1 MVHTRG
7 CDIEGNSE
15 AGEVD
20 ATLAQARSS
29 DVVVLVIGE
38 DHYAERFG
46 DIDGKGASLSCP
58 VVLWFCFAVGLTFHI
73 LFFPHFTDLT
83 LPRGQLELTRS
94 LIATGTP
101 VVVILVEGRP
111 RVLEDALDGAAAVL
125 HGGDSFLVFMSL
137 AI

>member
-7 CDIEGNSE
+7 CDIDGNSD
-15 AGEVD
+15 AGEVET
-20 ATLAQARSS
+20 TLNEARAS

-46 DIDGKGASLSCP
+46 DID
-58 VVLWFCFAVGLTFHI
+58 
-73 LFFPHFTDLT
+73 DLT
-83 LPRGQLELTRS
+83 LPRGQLNLARS

-101 VVVILVEGRP
+101 VVVVLVEGRP

-125 HGGDSFLVFMSL
+125 HGDNFSSLFFFLSNLSL
-137 AI
+137 V